1 MVDDYMILDGRSM
14 RLTGDGCLE
23 VHMCQDR
30 DLWSGW
36 GGRLRYSPWDDGLS
50 VLRWDG
56 TTWQQEATDPR
67 IPLVTQSRKVA
78 CDSPL
83 GRFVGAIP
91 SYVREA
97 VRPFDCHQT
106 AMLRLAAGSPAGMDL
121 LYGNPVLL
129 WLIAE
134 AAASPRITAGEIRD
148 LMRWQQRRTLRHL
161 TGNGSEAA
169 VRFLRKLEVRDG
181 DYLDLRLV
189 KSAMAQEAVVRQFF
203 RCATVPVHALCFVRQ
218 FPEIAQTR
226 LIEEIVHDPTYTRA
240 TATLHATQWR
250 RNWLEV
256 HALARRLGIGGVE
269 HALGRCATARQL
281 ERLVERWRARDAR
294 LNGTRP
300 NTDFPP
306 PPVPGTALIQPLC
319 DEEALHEEGRAMEH
333 CVGTLGVNVR
343 AGQAYF
349 YRVLAP
355 ERATLEI
362 SVDFGAP
369 RISRLLLKANQV
381 PGPATRAAVDAWLRQ
396 HGHAPARNDPADRSV
411 VRVDGRWS
419 YGGGRWR

>member
-1 MVDDYMILDGRSM
+1 MAYDFMIHDGRPM

-23 VHMCQDR
+23 VRMCLDR
-30 DLWSGW
+30 DVVSGW
-36 GGRLRYSPWDDGLS
+36 GGRVRFTPWDDGLR

-56 TTWQQEATDPR
+56 TTWQQEAADPG
-67 IPLVTQSRKVA
+67 IPLVAQSRKIA
-78 CDSPL
+78 GDSPL
-83 GRFVGAIP
+83 GRFVETIP

-97 VRPFDCHQT
+97 VEPFDCYQT
-106 AMLRLAAGSPAGMDL
+106 VMLRLAAGSRAGMDL
-121 LYGNPVLL
+121 LYGNRVLL

-134 AAASPRITAGEIRD
+134 AAASPRVTTREIRD
-148 LMRWQQRRTLRHL
+148 FLRWRQRQTLRHL

-189 KSAMAQEAVVRQFF
+189 KSAVAQEAMVRQFF
-203 RCATVPVHALCFVRQ
+203 RCVTISVHALCVVRQ

-256 HALARRLGIGGVE
+256 HVLARRLGIGGVKN
-269 HALGRCATARQL
+269 ALGRCTQARQL
-281 ERLVERWRARDAR
+281 ERLVERWRACDAR

-319 DEEALHEEGRAMEH
+319 DEEALREEGRVMEH
-333 CVGTLGVNVR
+333 CVGDLSERVR
-343 AGQAYF
+343 TWDAYF

-355 ERATLEI
+355 ERATMEVEI
-362 SVDFGAP
+362 GGGAP
-369 RISRLLLKANQV
+369 RIARLSLKANGA
-381 PGPATRAAVDAWLRQ
+381 PGPATWAAVGAWLWQ
-396 HGHAPARNDPADRSV
+396 HVQALAPNHPADRSIV
-411 VRVDGRWS
+411 SMDRNLCHGR
-419 YGGGRWR
+419 R